1 MAAAIKRALK
11 GARTPANRRGDTLRR
26 STMATPRNFTP
37 MPVTAPAAGLD
48 LPHARLLRHRA
59 LEVLCMTDARAK
71 ADAARALFEAVVAA
85 ETAGQAIGDTD
96 TALAP
101 AAGLALPGRPARPE
115 LVPPQKVERRRSLRT
130 PAGRAAMIHALCHI
144 EFNAINLALD
154 AAWRFAG
161 MPPRFCR
168 DWLQV
173 ASEEALHFTLLA
185 DHLSTLGAEYGDF
198 PAHNSLWEMCDKT
211 ADDVLARM
219 ALVPRTLEAR
229 GLDAS
234 PPVRAKLAEAGD
246 EAAAAIIDIILRD
259 EVGHVAIGNHWYR
272 WLCAQ
277 RGLDPVP
284 TYAVLSEQYR
294 APRLRGPFNLEARRA
309 AGFDEDELAWLEASA
324 G

>member
-1 MAAAIKRALK
+1 M
-11 GARTPANRRGDTLRR
+11 
-26 STMATPRNFTP
+26 S
-37 MPVTAPAAGLD
+37 VTARAATGHND
-48 LPHARLLRHRA
+48 CSNPIGQARRRA

-71 ADAARALFEAVVAA
+71 AEAARVLFASLGAEGPEDEHAA
-85 ETAGQAIGDTD
+85 
-96 TALAP
+96 
-101 AAGLALPGRPARPE
+101 AAGTEIVQDPAVPLPGRPARPE

-130 PAGRAAMIHALCHI
+130 EAGRAAMIHALCHI

-161 MPPRFCR
+161 MPPRFYR
-168 DWLQV
+168 DWLRV
-173 ASEEALHFTLLA
+173 ADEEAYHFTLLA
-185 DHLSTLGAEYGDF
+185 DHLATLGAGYGDF

-211 ADDVLARM
+211 ASDVLARM

-259 EVGHVAIGNHWYR
+259 EVGHVAIGNYWYR
-272 WLCAQ
+272 WLCAR

-284 TYAVLSEQYR
+284 TYAALAAQYR
-294 APRLRGPFNLEARRA
+294 APKLRGPFNLDARRA
-309 AGFDEDELAWLEASA
+309 AGFEEDELAWLEASA